1 MKFKFFVGLNLIIV
15 SLFATQAVYAD
26 TVIDNG
32 VNFLKVKQDSS
43 GKITGGFSSPSQWS
57 AIAFIANGIDIT
69 TVKNPTNSLKDFLLT
84 DVPTNNSAT
93 DWESRI
99 LAIVATD
106 GDPTNFGGVNYVQN
120 LETFYNNNQIGDTCA
135 LNDDIFGLLALVASG
150 TSSSTQIKQ
159 DTLNFIVS
167 KQDSTDGGFSWS
179 APSCPWYGTAADMT
193 AAAIQSLQ
201 AAKDNGL
208 TNANLDDAITK
219 AKNYL
224 LANQNGDGGFG
235 YFGSSDADTTGWI
248 LMALNALG
256 MKDSSQATNAKNYLS
271 STQQADGGFL
281 SWSGS
286 DSTTTSQALIALAGK
301 SWILKNFTSSI
312 IPSPTPTPTP
322 IPVPTSSTTI
332 SSSEMSSLLTSGYF
346 TIPSTAT
353 SSATPSITIVQQITI
368 NASTGSGTSSVN
380 LPQGVIIRKV
390 DGSNIDIASLSSST
404 VTLGTLSGFSTNT
417 IIDGALQWGI
427 PNVGLEF
434 TAPVTVSIFVGTSL
448 NGQTLNITRSTN
460 GSSGWTNDGIVD
472 PKTCTV
478 SSGVCSFQV
487 IKASYF
493 AATRTTTQS
502 STSNNQS
509 SSPTPTPTPSPTS
522 SPTPSPTLKS
532 SSTSTS
538 KEVVETPS
546 PTTKPEILGATTSD
560 NSVTKNTKDQESTGR
575 NRILLIALSLL
586 SFTGAFLYW
595 RIKLRK

>member
-1 MKFKFFVGLNLIIV
+1 MKSNFFVILTLILAL
-15 SLFATQAVYAD
+15 LFTAQAVYAD

-32 VNFLKVKQDSS
+32 VNFLKTKQDSS

-57 AIAFIANGIDIT
+57 AIAFTANGIDIA

-84 DVPTNNSAT
+84 DVPTNNAAT

-106 GDPTNFGGVNYVQN
+106 GNPTNFGGVNYVQN

-150 TSSSTQIKQ
+150 TSSNTQIKQ
-159 DTLNFIVS
+159 DVLNFIINQ
-167 KQDSTDGGFSWS
+167 QDSTDGGFSWS
-179 APSCPWYGTAADMT
+179 VPSCPWYGTAADMT
-193 AAAIQSLQ
+193 AAAIQALQ
-201 AAKDNGL
+201 TAKDNGL
-208 TNANLDDAITK
+208 TNSNLDDAITK

-224 LANQNGDGGFG
+224 LTNQNSNGGFG
-235 YFGSSDADTTGWI
+235 YFGSSDADTTGWV
-248 LMALNALG
+248 LMAFNALG
-256 MKDSSQATNAKNYLS
+256 IKDSSQATNAKNYLS

-301 SWILKNFTSSI
+301 SWVLKIFTSSVA
-312 IPSPTPTPTP
+312 SSPTPTP
-322 IPVPTSSTTI
+322 IPIPVPATSTTI

-368 NASTGSGTSSVN
+368 NTSTGSNTSSVN
-380 LPQGVIIRKV
+380 LPKGVIIRKV
-390 DGSNIDIASLSSST
+390 DGSNIDISALSSSAVT
-404 VTLGTLSGFSTNT
+404 VGTLSGFSSNT
-417 IIDGALQWGI
+417 VVDGALQWGI
-427 PNVGLEF
+427 PNIGLEF
-434 TAPVTVSIFVGTSL
+434 TAPVSVSIFVGTSL

-478 SSGVCSFQV
+478 SSGICSFQV

-502 STSNNQS
+502 STSSNQS

-522 SPTPSPTLKS
+522 NPTSSPALKS

-538 KEVVETPS
+538 QEVVETPS
-546 PTTKPEILGATTSD
+546 STTQPEILGATTSD
-560 NSVTKNTKDQESTGR
+560 NSLTKNANTEKQSGR
-575 NRILLIALSLL
+575 SYIFLIALSLL